1 MIGALNGEGYLTET
15 IYDEAGQKVRELAY
29 ANATP
34 APKPVRSRPSLLSR
48 ETPSYP
54 PSAIRTNS
62 EGISTLDVCVDAKG
76 RVTSATIISGSGHA
90 VLDNAALKWVRS
102 ARFTPGKLDGVPQ
115 LVCGHNVI
123 YEWNLEDARK

>member
-1 MIGALNGEGYLTET
+1 MDQTRGRVTKDGIRIYEDADFAGMRAAGRVAAEILDAVAALVVPGTTTAVIDDFITE
-15 IYDEAGQKVRELAY
+15 E
-29 ANATP
+29 
-34 APKPVRSRPSLLSR
+34 
-48 ETPSYP
+48 
-54 PSAIRTNS
+54 IRRR
-62 EGISTLDVCVDAKG
+62 G
-76 RVTSATIISGSGHA
+76 VTSATIISGSGHA